1 MRDPAGPNPNY
12 VGPPGNHHGMST
24 GGSNYKL
31 KYAVPMCYVSDDN
44 TDKKGL
50 RLEMINIPHHA
61 FSDPLKIGKAVVT
74 VSSGETFRQS
84 NQFQLYAPTTLFI
97 TGCDAC
103 ACGLRSSP
111 APAAPWAD
119 PAPEPEPEPRALVY
133 GLGGTRTRCI
143 SA

>member
-61 FSDPLKIGKAVVT
+61 FSDALKLRLLRVVGGGADDEEGDIRLDR
-74 VSSGETFRQS
+74 VALPIAEGGGEPRRLGPQEQDCSGLLDRRR
-84 NQFQLYAPTTLFI
+84 
-97 TGCDAC
+97 
-103 ACGLRSSP
+103 ACGAPRRWHTPSRRRRSSRSH
-111 APAAPWAD
+111 W
-119 PAPEPEPEPRALVY
+119 
-133 GLGGTRTRCI
+133 
-143 SA
+143 

>member
-1 MRDPAGPNPNY
+1 
-12 VGPPGNHHGMST
+12 MST

-61 FSDPLKIGKAVVT
+61 FSDTPRSPLKIGKAVVT

-84 NQFQLYAPTTLFI
+84 NQFQLYAPTN
-97 TGCDAC
+97 
-103 ACGLRSSP
+103 P
-111 APAAPWAD
+111 APCSSLAQLFEPE
-119 PAPEPEPEPRALVY
+119 PEPKPELFEPEPEPEPGPESPRVLV
-133 GLGGTRTRCI
+133 
-143 SA
+143 